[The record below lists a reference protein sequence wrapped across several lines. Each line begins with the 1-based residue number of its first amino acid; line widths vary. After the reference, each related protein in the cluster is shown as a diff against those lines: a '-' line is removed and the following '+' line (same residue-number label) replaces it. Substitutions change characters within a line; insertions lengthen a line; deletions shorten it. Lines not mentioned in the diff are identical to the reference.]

1 MNEMEW
7 QTYLALQQSGLA
19 QPPQAEQLL
28 EDPPWESGE
37 VKQDRGVDL
46 SPHVQAFSSLA
57 QRRLSTND
65 LTYMMDVAPLRLLL
79 ALSLARPA
87 ERPRSRPYP
96 TSGGLDELGIL
107 IAARSVDGLPEGAYW
122 ASAGE
127 EHTFRRAA
135 SLNGAYE
142 EFEQQA
148 CPYLGLA
155 PASPPAAF
163 LLVFADW
170 RTLAARYVQC
180 VLSSGLMDSGA
191 LLQTLSLAAGAVG
204 LNACICACIQ
214 PVLIER
220 WLKLACREIG
230 HIGTMALGGQPAGV
244 NYLDTRGASLEKS
257 K

>member
-1 MNEMEW
+1 MNEVEW

-19 QPPQAEQLL
+19 QQSQVQQSL
-28 EDPPWESGE
+28 EDPPWRNGE
-37 VKQDRGVDL
+37 IEPGWGVEL
-46 SPHVQAFSSLA
+46 SQPAQAFTSLVE
-57 QRRLSTND
+57 RRRSTNE
-65 LTYMMDVAPLRLLL
+65 LSYAMDVATLRLLL

-107 IAARSVDGLPEGAYW
+107 VAARSVEGLPEGAYW
-122 ASAGE
+122 AATGR
-127 EHTFRRAA
+127 EHAFLCAA
-135 SLNGAYE
+135 SLDGAYE
-142 EFEQQA
+142 AFEQRA
-148 CPYLGLA
+148 CPYLGLS

-163 LLVFADW
+163 LLVFVDW
-170 RTLAARYVQC
+170 RKIAAHYEQC
-180 VLSSGLMDSGA
+180 VLASGLLDCGA

-230 HIGTMALGGQPAGV
+230 HIGTIALGGQPARVNHMDTPGV
-244 NYLDTRGASLEKS
+244 FIENS